1 MKFKARIGW
10 LALSGLVVL
19 AILFHS
25 AIFTALGNYL
35 IQAGPPHAADIAV
48 VLAGDSMGNRILK
61 AAELVRQGYA
71 PKLVVSGP
79 SGDYGMYECDLAIPF
94 AEKNGYPE
102 SYFIHAEHNALST
115 MEEAQALIPGIRK
128 LGAHSVLLVTSDFHT
143 RRAGK
148 IFRAAA
154 PDMTFYVVAAPD
166 AYFTPGGW
174 WRSRQGRKVFAFEW
188 MKTVAEWAGL

>member
-1 MKFKARIGW
+1 LKFRARIGW
-10 LALSGLVVL
+10 LALPGLVVL
-19 AILFHS
+19 AIVFHS

-35 IQAGPPHAADIAV
+35 VQAGPPHKADIAV
-48 VLAGDSMGNRILK
+48 VLAGDSIGNRILK
-61 AAELVRQGYA
+61 AAALVRDGYA

-79 SGDYGMYECDLAIPF
+79 AGDYGSYECDLAIPF

-102 SYFIHAEHNALST
+102 SYFIHAEHNARST
-115 MEEAQALIPGIRK
+115 KEEADALIPVLRK

-143 RRAGK
+143 RRSGK

-166 AYFTPGGW
+166 AYFTPDGW
-174 WRSRQGRKVFAFEW
+174 WRNREGRKVFAFEW
-188 MKTVAEWAGL
+188 MKTFAEWIGL